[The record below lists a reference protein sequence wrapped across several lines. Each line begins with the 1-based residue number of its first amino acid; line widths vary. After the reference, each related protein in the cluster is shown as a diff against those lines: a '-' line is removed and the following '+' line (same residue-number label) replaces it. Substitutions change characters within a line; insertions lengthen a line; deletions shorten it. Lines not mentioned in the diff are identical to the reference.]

1 MSLNVKT
8 VYPTGILDS
17 TKADYFRQTIN
28 QLLAEEA
35 DVILIN
41 LKDVTFVDSS
51 GLGTLVVVL
60 KQVRSLNRKLYL
72 CSINDQ
78 VKMLFDLTSMDK
90 VFEVY
95 EDEEAFSEAILASS

>member
-8 VYPTGILDS
+8 VCPTGILDS
-17 TKADYFRQTIN
+17 TKAEYFRQAIN

-60 KQVRSLNRKLYL
+60 KQVRSLNRKLCL

-95 EDEEAFSEAILASS
+95 EDEEAFSEAVLTSF

>member
-1 MSLNVKT
+1 MSLNVK
-8 VYPTGILDS
+8 VIAPTGILDS
-17 TKADYFRQTIN
+17 TKADYFRQTVD
-28 QLLAEEA
+28 QVLAEGA

-41 LKDVTFVDSS
+41 LKDITFVDSS
-51 GLGTLVVVL
+51 GLGTLVVTL

-95 EDEEAFSEAILASS
+95 DDEEAFSDAVLSTS

>member
-8 VYPTGILDS
+8 VCPTGILDS

-28 QLLAEEA
+28 QLLAAEV

-41 LKDVTFVDSS
+41 LRDVTFVDSS

-60 KQVRSLNRKLYL
+60 KQVRSLNRRLCL

-95 EDEEAFSEAILASS
+95 EDEEAFSEAVLASS